1 MIGAD
6 MNKSL
11 FRMSLLQR
19 GVLPLLAA
27 TLVCASVQA
36 ATRGEDL
43 LRAAMNA
50 ERTISY
56 TATETTTRLGAPTR
70 IARIQ
75 KSGGKRRAE
84 YSAPAIMKGDLLID
98 DGANLWLYHRA
109 ENSAVKT
116 KTASRAGQSDANR
129 RDMKNLAVVVQ
140 ARSTLAG
147 RKVWPVTISSRNK
160 KRVLRKIWIDEKT
173 KARLRM
179 ERFDDA
185 GNRVEV
191 IALSNI
197 KFGAVS
203 GSAFQWKTPSGA
215 EVSNAGTLYQ
225 NLNQA
230 RRGAKWLQVPSK
242 LPRNYAFEGAIVNS
256 GEAWLRY
263 SNGVRRFSIF
273 QQRTKDS
280 KSTPFKRANNNA
292 WYWQNA
298 NTRFLL
304 AGLPEAQAELV
315 ANSVR

>member
-1 MIGAD
+1 

-11 FRMSLLQR
+11 FRLSLWKR
-19 GVLPLLAA
+19 AVLALF
-27 TLVCASVQA
+27 TTILVTRSAQA
-36 ATRGEDL
+36 APLGEDL

-56 TATETTTRLGAPTR
+56 TATETTTRLGAPTK
-70 IARIQ
+70 IARVQ
-75 KSGGKRRAE
+75 QSGGKRRVE
-84 YSAPAIMKGDLLID
+84 YSAPAIMKGDLLLD

-116 KTASRAGQSDANR
+116 KTASRDADGRNSANR

-147 RKVWPVTISSRNK
+147 RNAWPVLISARNK

-173 KARLRM
+173 KARLRT

-191 IALSNI
+191 IALSDI
-197 KFGAVS
+197 KSGAVS
-203 GSAFQWKTPSGA
+203 SSVFQWKTPSGA
-215 EVSNAGTLYQ
+215 QVSNAGTLYQ

-230 RRGAKWLQVPSK
+230 RSGAKWLQIPGK
-242 LPRNYAFEGAIVNS
+242 LPQGYAFESAVVNA

-280 KSTPFKRANNNA
+280 KSTPLKKAKSA
-292 WYWQNA
+292 WYWQQSGS
-298 NTRFLL
+298 RFLL
-304 AGLPEAQAELV
+304 AGLPEAQAKLV
-315 ANSVR
+315 ANSMR